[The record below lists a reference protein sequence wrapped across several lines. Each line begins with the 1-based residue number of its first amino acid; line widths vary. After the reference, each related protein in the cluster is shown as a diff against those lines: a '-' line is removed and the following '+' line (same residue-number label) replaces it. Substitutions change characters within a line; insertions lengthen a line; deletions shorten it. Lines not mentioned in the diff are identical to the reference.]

1 MCRAR
6 AMETSEAPLRQASS
20 TFGTCSS
27 GITYLGWPGPL
38 PASTAVD
45 PRCSAQCSLSWL
57 ALNALFPLDFHY
69 QDLLINDQRGFA
81 RHSSRAF
88 YAAGIA
94 VLLTS
99 VHLQR
104 PSALKAFRED
114 GALRSPWEIGRA
126 HVELQSLMRIS
137 YAVFCLK
144 KNK

>member
-1 MCRAR
+1 MIRR
-6 AMETSEAPLRQASS
+6 PPRS
-20 TFGTCSS
+20 TRTDTLFPYTTLFRS
-27 GITYLGWPGPL
+27 
-38 PASTAVD
+38 
-45 PRCSAQCSLSWL
+45 
-57 ALNALFPLDFHY
+57 NALFPLDFHY

-114 GALRSPWEIGRA
+114 GALRSPWEGSFSPSRARLCQGRQVDA
-126 HVELQSLMRIS
+126 CFITILCTVPTERGFPHP
-137 YAVFCLK
+137 
-144 KNK
+144 

>member
-1 MCRAR
+1 
-6 AMETSEAPLRQASS
+6 METSEAPLRQASN

-104 PSALKAFRED
+104 PSALKAFRE
-114 GALRSPWEIGRA
+114 RSEERRVGKECVSTCRSRWSPY
-126 HVELQSLMRIS
+126 H
-137 YAVFCLK
+137 
-144 KNK
+144 

>member
-69 QDLLINDQRGFA
+69 QDLLINDQR
-81 RHSSRAF
+81 RSEEH
-88 YAAGIA
+88 
-94 VLLTS
+94 TS
-99 VHLQR
+99 
-104 PSALKAFRED
+104 
-114 GALRSPWEIGRA
+114 
-126 HVELQSLMRIS
+126 ELQSLMRIS

-144 KNK
+144 KKKRHELHYRTTL

>member
-45 PRCSAQCSLSWL
+45 PRCSAQCSLSSL

-69 QDLLINDQRGFA
+69 QDLRKNAVRGWYQHSA
-81 RHSSRAF
+81 RSF
-88 YAAGIA
+88 YGGVIA
-94 VLLTS
+94 VLLTR
-99 VHLQR
+99 VHLQS

-114 GALRSPWEIGRA
+114 VALRSPWEGSFSPSRA
-126 HVELQSLMRIS
+126 RL
-137 YAVFCLK
+137 
-144 KNK
+144 

>member
-88 YAAGIA
+88 YAAGIRSEDRR
-94 VLLTS
+94 VGKECVST
-99 VHLQR
+99 
-104 PSALKAFRED
+104 FR
-114 GALRSPWEIGRA
+114 
-126 HVELQSLMRIS
+126 
-137 YAVFCLK
+137 
-144 KNK
+144 